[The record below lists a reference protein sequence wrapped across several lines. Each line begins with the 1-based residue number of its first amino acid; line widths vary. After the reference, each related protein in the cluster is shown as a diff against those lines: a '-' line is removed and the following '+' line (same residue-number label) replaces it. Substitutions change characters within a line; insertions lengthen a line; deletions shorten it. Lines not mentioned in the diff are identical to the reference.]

1 MAVANVMRGF
11 RDQIVASACRVF
23 METNATFHAI
33 RMRLVEGKA
42 DAREMESV
50 NVKKVLQ
57 VLIAKCAYT
66 EPTCLEMHVTRFAP
80 VTAPVTTRAYAKET
94 ERADAMRTSLNQV
107 VIAAKSLGLDSNVT
121 IFATRM
127 KPAMAMVCAEEMER
141 ASARIR
147 LLGSTVNFV

>member
-1 MAVANVMRGF
+1 
-11 RDQIVASACRVF
+11 

-42 DAREMESV
+42 DVLEMESV
-50 NVKKVLQ
+50 YVKKGLQ

-66 EPTCLEMHVTRFAP
+66 EPTCSEMHVTRLAP
-80 VTAPVTTRAYAKET
+80 VTAPVITRAYAKET
-94 ERADAMRTSLNQV
+94 GLADAMRTSLNQT
-107 VIAAKSLGLDSNVT
+107 VIAAKSLGLDLDVT

-127 KPAMAMVCAEEMER
+127 KPAMATVCADGMEH

-147 LLGSTVNFV
+147 LLGSTVNFASLSLATIAK